1 LEIELYHLNVE
12 KTYCSGNFLA
22 PSLGEKDERAM
33 TFMTDSQKAQIETI
47 GSPNIFSRKL
57 WISRQFG
64 SMHPELSEVKCKQVT
79 NNQ

>member
-1 LEIELYHLNVE
+1 M
-12 KTYCSGNFLA
+12 TYTESQGL
-22 PSLGEKDERAM
+22 PVP
-33 TFMTDSQKAQIETI
+33 FMTDSQKAQIETI